1 METTNME
8 GTAVQ
13 PQDMAM
19 NPEFW
24 HYIFDAI
31 EDPVFLHDAQ
41 FRVLLAN
48 HAYCR
53 EAGMTKVEAIGKYYW
68 DVFPLGNGP
77 QPGCKDAVSGKNCTS
92 GQDEVKVGEKCFLSN
107 SYVKRDGQ
115 GQHLYSLH
123 LLHDITAQRLT
134 MSALA
139 ESEERFRR
147 ITETACDAII
157 TLDGE
162 SGTVTEWNLA
172 AEAMFGYS
180 KHEVLGRV
188 LHEIITPPRFRDEAM
203 KGMARFAISGQ
214 GAAIDKTMEL
224 VALHKS
230 GTEFPIEL
238 SLSAMQIHGKWF
250 AIGSVRNISA
260 RKMAEESA
268 WINQALFST
277 IFKQAPLGIALID
290 SFTGKIYELNP
301 RFAEITGRTIEEMA
315 SIDWM
320 SLTYPEDVQK
330 DLDNMALLNAGKI
343 PGFKMDKRYIRPD
356 GSIVWVNMT
365 IAPLKNE
372 GISPRHLCMIDDI
385 TENKLAE
392 EEIRKLNEA
401 LEVKVLK
408 RTKQLLE
415 AQEELVRKEKL
426 AVLGQVA
433 GSVGHELR
441 NPLGVISNAVYFL
454 QTVLSDADKTT
465 KEYLD
470 IIKSEVAG
478 SERIVSDLLDSVRTK
493 PPHPE
498 MVVITELIGQTLRKY
513 TVPSCVTV
521 KLDIPAA
528 LPFLRVDPLQI
539 QQVLRNLISNG
550 VEAMPKG
557 GTLQIRVVEN
567 KQDGT
572 VTISVRDNGIGI
584 APEVLSKLFQP
595 MFTTKARGIGL
606 GLVVVKNLTQ
616 ANGGSVN
623 VESEVGKGSLFTVT
637 LPVATLPDLNSLT
650 NENWGKGQ

>member
-1 METTNME
+1 MKTTKIE
-8 GTAVQ
+8 GAAVQ
-13 PQDMAM
+13 PQNMAM
-19 NPEFW
+19 NLEFW

-31 EDPVFLHDAQ
+31 DDPVFLHDAQ

-68 DVFPLGNGP
+68 EVFPLGSGP
-77 QPGCKDAVSGKNCTS
+77 LPGCKDAVSGKSCTS
-92 GQDEVKVGEKCFLSN
+92 ARDEVSVGEKCFLSN
-107 SYVKRDGQ
+107 SYVIRDGQ
-115 GQHLYSLH
+115 GQPLYSLH
-123 LLHDITAQRLT
+123 LLHDITAQRQA

-139 ESEERFRR
+139 ESEEHFRR

-157 TLDGE
+157 TLEGE
-162 SGTVTEWNLA
+162 SGTVTEWNAA

-188 LHEIITPPRFRDEAM
+188 LHEMITPSRFRDAAM
-203 KGMARFAISGQ
+203 KGMAHFAISGE
-214 GAAIDKTMEL
+214 GTAIDKTMEL
-224 VALHKS
+224 VALHKNE
-230 GTEFPIEL
+230 TEFPIEL

-250 AIGSVRNISA
+250 ATGSVRNISE
-260 RKMAEESA
+260 RKMAEKSA
-268 WINQALFST
+268 WINQALFSA

-290 SFTGKIYELNP
+290 SFTGKIYEVNP
-301 RFAEITGRTIEEMA
+301 RFAEITGRTIEELA

-320 SLTYPEDVQK
+320 SLTYPDDVQK

-343 PGFKMDKRYIRPD
+343 PGFKMDKRYMHPD
-356 GSIVWVNMT
+356 GSIVWINMT
-365 IAPLKNE
+365 IAPLKNG

-385 TENKLAE
+385 TEDKLAA
-392 EEIRKLNEA
+392 EEIRKLNGE
-401 LEVKVLK
+401 LEVKVQE

-415 AQEELVRKEKL
+415 AQKELVRKEKL

-441 NPLGVISNAVYFL
+441 NPLGVMSNAVYFL
-454 QTVLSDADKTT
+454 QTVLSDADETT

-470 IIKSEVAG
+470 IIKSEIAG

-521 KLDIPAA
+521 KLDIPAT
-528 LPFLRVDPLQI
+528 LPFLRVDSQQI

-550 VEAMPKG
+550 VEAMPDG
-557 GTLQIRVVEN
+557 GMLKIQAVEN
-567 KQDGT
+567 KQDRT
-572 VTISVRDNGIGI
+572 VTISVRDSGIGM

-595 MFTTKARGIGL
+595 LFTTKARGIGL
-606 GLVVVKNLTQ
+606 GLVVVKNLTE
-616 ANGGSVN
+616 ANGGSVK
-623 VESEVGKGSLFTVT
+623 VESEVGKGTMFTVT
-637 LPVATLPDLNSLT
+637 LPVATLPDLTGLINESL
-650 NENWGKGQ
+650 GKGR